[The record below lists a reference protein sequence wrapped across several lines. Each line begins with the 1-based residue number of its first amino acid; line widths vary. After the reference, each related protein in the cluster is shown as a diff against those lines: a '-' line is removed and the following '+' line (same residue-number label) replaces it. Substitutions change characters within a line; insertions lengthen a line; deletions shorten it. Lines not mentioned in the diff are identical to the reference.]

1 MFAGLPIQRWVFWK
15 IIFLFFD
22 RQRIMNS
29 FSLAQ
34 NRTLWSTLFT
44 KQKFNILLFK
54 VQGHNRK
61 TFIPNQVNCFN
72 FWYRAHL
79 KRPTSEYLIWSI
91 ADMIML
97 RTMQLGD
104 TILCS
109 TFIRQTKME
118 IVQTACRKTIYDHL
132 WRLFK
137 YKVSFKGFCTR
148 KLPQFSAIA
157 ASSSLILQSNHDIW
171 KLFQQKLKINFPLPC
186 VLNYTEIN
194 QNTSKH
200 SWKKY
205 GHYYKD
211 HKQWL
216 ILRVYFL
223 D

>member
-1 MFAGLPIQRWVFWK
+1 MENRLIADNQVIATDSYSHYKACYARLNGDVCWIADSKVGILKNNIS
-15 IIFLFFD
+15 IFD
-22 RQRIMNS
+22 GQRIMNS
-29 FSLAQ
+29 FSLVQ

-148 KLPQFSAIA
+148 RLPQFSAIA
-157 ASSSLILQSNHDIW
+157 A
-171 KLFQQKLKINFPLPC
+171 
-186 VLNYTEIN
+186 
-194 QNTSKH
+194 
-200 SWKKY
+200 
-205 GHYYKD
+205 
-211 HKQWL
+211 
-216 ILRVYFL
+216 
-223 D
+223 